1 MIERTLIA
9 RVQRHS
15 FFDVDLKAG
24 LAFFNRFNI
33 VPDLALEA
41 HIGNQAI
48 ARLWIDSRHVA
59 RIGIAVRIAVFHV
72 EIHHEI
78 VATRDRIAHDSFSL
92 KSLN

>member
-1 MIERTLIA
+1 MIERALIA
-9 RVQRHS
+9 HVQRHP

-24 LAFFNRFNI
+24 VAFFDRFNI

-41 HIGNQAI
+41 HISNQAI
-48 ARLWIDSRHVA
+48 ARLRIDSRHVA
-59 RIGIAVRIAVFHV
+59 GIGIAVRVAVLHV

-78 VATRDRIAHDSFSL
+78 VAIRDRIAHDSFSL